1 MLEFNNGHF
10 SWCSSIYY
18 YSTLILAV
26 FSKVQREGAKSLFSK
41 KLEISDLLLTQSSVQ
56 MEEMHSMTEPKDK
69 EEEVKVQEG
78 SKGEEEVGMK
88 VGNRDSKILYLI

>member
-1 MLEFNNGHF
+1 M
-10 SWCSSIYY
+10 
-18 YSTLILAV
+18 

-88 VGNRDSKILYLI
+88 VGNRDSKILYLILETFLLHF